1 MDDVLLC
8 ASFMIGI
15 ARIRQ
20 WITKGKKSGSTS
32 KENEN
37 KLGSEVSVDQLKKSQ
52 PGLVPQLPGK
62 LTSAHIWDAQVMV
75 EHFSDLTYVQ
85 LTRSIILEET
95 LLKKPAFEA

>member
-1 MDDVLLC
+1 MFGTTRRRKC
-8 ASFMIGI
+8 
-15 ARIRQ
+15 RK
-20 WITKGKKSGSTS
+20 KGKKQGSIG
-32 KENEN
+32 KETDNN
-37 KLGSEVSVDQLKKSQ
+37 IGDKVSVDQLQSYQ

-95 LLKKPAFEA
+95 LLKKSAFEA